1 MKTKSFFLAALI
13 GCMSV
18 APLRA
23 ENNPGDSFRNTDV
36 LPDSTVEQI
45 VSTLNQFD
53 GIEGLVDSSA
63 VAIITNAKPYS
74 LKDLERFILRV
85 RPKSDADKAMEHENH
100 IWSVFQ
106 PIIIVAL
113 VIALP
118 LVAMFV
124 FLGYRQRRRKD
135 EEQMRQETLREMAKS
150 GVTVTPEVIAAVYG
164 KSTGRVMVKPAA
176 KGTATATGVAEKNG
190 DNGDPAPVYVDDPNE
205 VKRRDEKAINQL
217 ILGTG
222 FFTAGIFLS
231 IFSFRVFPWT
241 FLYVISVIAGI
252 VLMAQ
257 GGAYLLAKLLNRESE
272 SKKK

>member
-164 KSTGRVMVKPAA
+164 KTTRRVMVKPAA
-176 KGTATATGVAEKNG
+176 TGTAEVSSVAEKS
-190 DNGDPAPVYVDDPNE
+190 DAEAATVYVDDPNE
-205 VKRRDEKAINQL
+205 VKRMTEKSL
-217 ILGTG
+217 KSLLFGTG
-222 FFTAGIFLS
+222 FCFITFFASFTEHKIWAWVFL
-231 IFSFRVFPWT
+231 IPGFA
-241 FLYVISVIAGI
+241 LI
-252 VLMAQ
+252 AQ
-257 GGAYLLAKLLNRESE
+257 GGSYLLTRLLTKESE
-272 SKKK
+272 SKAK

>member
-1 MKTKSFFLAALI
+1 MKTKSILLAALI
-13 GCMSV
+13 GCMCV

-23 ENNPGDSFRNTDV
+23 ENNPGESRNTDV

-53 GIEGLVDSSA
+53 GIEGLADSGS

-164 KSTGRVMVKPAA
+164 KTTRRVMVKPAA
-176 KGTATATGVAEKNG
+176 TGTADVSGVAEKS
-190 DNGDPAPVYVDDPNE
+190 DTAAAPVYVDDPNE
-205 VKRRDEKAINQL
+205 VKRKTEKSVNNLLLGIGFCYATFFLLVVGQGYWAWVFL
-217 ILGTG
+217 IPG
-222 FFTAGIFLS
+222 FALI
-231 IFSFRVFPWT
+231 
-241 FLYVISVIAGI
+241 
-252 VLMAQ
+252 AQ
-257 GGAYLLAKLLNRESE
+257 GGSYLLTRLLNRESE
-272 SKKK
+272 SKTK

>member
-1 MKTKSFFLAALI
+1 MKTKSIFLAAII
-13 GCMSV
+13 GCMCV

-23 ENNPGDSFRNTDV
+23 ENNPGDSRNTDV

-53 GIEGLVDSSA
+53 GIEGLADSGS

-205 VKRRDEKAINQL
+205 VKRKTEKSVNNLLLGIGFCYATFFLLVVGQGYWAWVFL
-217 ILGTG
+217 IPG
-222 FFTAGIFLS
+222 FALI
-231 IFSFRVFPWT
+231 
-241 FLYVISVIAGI
+241 
-252 VLMAQ
+252 AQ
-257 GGAYLLAKLLNRESE
+257 GGSYLLTRLLNRESE
-272 SKKK
+272 SKTK

>member
-164 KSTGRVMVKPAA
+164 KTTRRVMVKPAA
-176 KGTATATGVAEKNG
+176 TGTAEVSSVAEKS
-190 DNGDPAPVYVDDPNE
+190 DAEAATVYVDDPNE
-205 VKRRDEKAINQL
+205 VKRMTEKSL
-217 ILGTG
+217 KSLLLGTG
-222 FFTAGIFLS
+222 FCFITFFASFTEHKIWAWVFL
-231 IFSFRVFPWT
+231 IPGFA
-241 FLYVISVIAGI
+241 LI
-252 VLMAQ
+252 AQ
-257 GGAYLLAKLLNRESE
+257 GGSYLLTRLLTKESE
-272 SKKK
+272 SKTK

>member
-164 KSTGRVMVKPAA
+164 KTTRRVMVKPADT
-176 KGTATATGVAEKNG
+176 GTAEVSSVAEKS
-190 DNGDPAPVYVDDPNE
+190 DAEAATVYVDDPNE
-205 VKRRDEKAINQL
+205 VKRMTEKSL
-217 ILGTG
+217 KSLLLGTG
-222 FFTAGIFLS
+222 FCFITFFASFTEHKIWAWVFL
-231 IFSFRVFPWT
+231 IPGFA
-241 FLYVISVIAGI
+241 LI
-252 VLMAQ
+252 AQ
-257 GGAYLLAKLLNRESE
+257 GGSYLLTRLLTKESE
-272 SKKK
+272 SKTK